1 METRDCIL
9 QRRAIRKFQENNLPD
24 EVIREIVDC
33 ARFAPSWANTKAIRY
48 ICIVKEKTKKEVEAC
63 CTEHN
68 QGIVSSAPALFVL
81 TAVKGLSGL
90 ERGKALPYPSHTP
103 EEWLMVDGGIA
114 AQTLCL
120 AAWDL
125 GVGTVI
131 MGGYDAVQVSQA
143 LKLPEDQILVAII
156 AAGYPD
162 EAPSAPR
169 RKELQDI
176 LQII

>member
-9 QRRAIRKFQENNLPD
+9 QRRAIRKFQENKLPD

-103 EEWLMVDGGIA
+103 EEWLMVDWGHCGTDA
-114 AQTLCL
+114 LPC
-120 AAWDL
+120 
-125 GVGTVI
+125 GVGPGRRHRHHGRVRRRTGVT
-131 MGGYDAVQVSQA
+131 GAEA
-143 LKLPEDQILVAII
+143 AEDQILVAII